1 MGQIK
6 DTFERSNI
14 GKRRLMKKIISE
26 RGALA
31 FLFMSLI
38 FIGCEEHPYK
48 VSVDSKVPPT
58 FTIKTYDTVYFV
70 RIIKYPVTTETDIY
84 PNEAGIWQIE
94 QKGSWSQYRT
104 EIKYG
109 LLPDGF
115 IQKIP
120 KDGAAPPALKEGEEY
135 LFFAPTPANIKGT
148 KFKIENGKTVV
159 VD

>member
-1 MGQIK
+1 M
-6 DTFERSNI
+6 
-14 GKRRLMKKIISE
+14 KIISK
-26 RGALA
+26 RVALA
-31 FLFMSLI
+31 FSCLI

-48 VSVDSKVPPT
+48 ISIDDEVPPT
-58 FTIKTYDTVYFV
+58 FTIKTYDSVYFV
-70 RIIKYPVTTETDIY
+70 RILKYPVETETDIN

-94 QKGSWSQYRT
+94 CNGSRPKIST

-109 LLPDGF
+109 VVPDGF

-135 LFFAPTPANIKGT
+135 MFFAPTTANVGGI

-159 VD
+159 VN